1 MIVYHGGFEIIKE
14 PEIRITK
21 FNKDFYF
28 GFYCTIMEEQ
38 AKRWAT
44 RFGNVGYV
52 NEYEYTEIVGLD
64 ICKFDNMT
72 EEWLD
77 FIVACR
83 LGKKHDY
90 DIVEGPMADDQIY
103 NYIQGYIDE
112 LLKYTT
118 LLPDGFII
126 AMIDLGN
133 VIDSNIYSRAIERG
147 IAQMLKNAIPTD
159 VSAHVKGFKIYY
171 RELGLKILS
180 MERYSKFR

>member
-52 NEYEYTEIVGLD
+52 NEYEYTENAKLNIL
-64 ICKFDNMT
+64 KFESMT

-77 FIVACR
+77 FIVSCR
-83 LGKKHDY
+83 SGNNHDY

-103 NYIQGYIDE
+103 NYIQGYIDG
-112 LLKYTT
+112 K
-118 LLPDGFII
+118 
-126 AMIDLGN
+126 
-133 VIDSNIYSRAIERG
+133 YSREAFWNLVKFKHPTQQISFHTK
-147 IAQMLKNAIPTD
+147 IALETIKF
-159 VSAHVKGFKIYY
+159 VKGV
-171 RELGLKILS
+171 EVHA
-180 MERYSKFR
+180 EE